1 MGLATPSVMRRANAR
16 RYEFASQMLGEDYPS
31 RRTPGEP
38 ASSDAE
44 HLIAHSSILVSSRYG
59 ARRKVPHL
67 KLLSFYNGIV
77 DGKGGHASMNTAV
90 KTASR
95 RIAYKKEFIDEMLL
109 FFSMPIGDEY
119 GGTLPSF
126 VKFANSIGV
135 TTATLLRWRE
145 KYPAFREAYE
155 ECRARLTDRL
165 VDGVLARKYDAS
177 FVRAILSG
185 TVLCEPEEAD
195 TAPPGITVR
204 IVE

>member
-1 MGLATPSVMRRANAR
+1 MRDPVTPTAR
-16 RYEFASQMLGEDYPS
+16 IGYKNEY
-31 RRTPGEP
+31 
-38 ASSDAE
+38 
-44 HLIAHSSILVSSRYG
+44 
-59 ARRKVPHL
+59 
-67 KLLSFYNGIV
+67 
-77 DGKGGHASMNTAV
+77 AV
-90 KTASR
+90 R
-95 RIAYKKEFIDEMLL
+95 MVE
-109 FFSMPIGDEY
+109 FFSMPMGDEY

-126 VKFANSIGV
+126 VKFAQSIGV

-145 KYPAFREAYE
+145 RYPAFREAYE